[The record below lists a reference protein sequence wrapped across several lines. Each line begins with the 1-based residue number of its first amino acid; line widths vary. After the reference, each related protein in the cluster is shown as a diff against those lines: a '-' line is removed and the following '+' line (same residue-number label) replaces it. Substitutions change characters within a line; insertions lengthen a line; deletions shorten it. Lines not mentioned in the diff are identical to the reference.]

1 MVVLR
6 VPLEIPSDEKNV
18 IALFLMYETWYEYYS
33 LLILLLF
40 SSRFRAEKVFDEDVF
55 DESKSEDILA
65 GKFLVFSQNILYA
78 GLDDVDDDLKC
89 SRDVNSS
96 SN

>member
-1 MVVLR
+1 M
-6 VPLEIPSDEKNV
+6 
-18 IALFLMYETWYEYYS
+18 
-33 LLILLLF
+33 
-40 SSRFRAEKVFDEDVF
+40 FDEDVF

>member
-1 MVVLR
+1 MR
-6 VPLEIPSDEKNV
+6 V
-18 IALFLMYETWYEYYS
+18 
-33 LLILLLF
+33 
-40 SSRFRAEKVFDEDVF
+40 
-55 DESKSEDILA
+55 KSEDILA